1 MKAFK
6 TAGLIVCIL
15 TALASLVAGMAF
27 YRDTVVDWWLPPLF
41 AAIVGAA
48 LAPWLRGFIS
58 RVTPMSD
65 RVYTTLS
72 AFIFS
77 GSLVYGITLTANS
90 VFADRDDA
98 RDCDA
103 EVVDRHVEQRTRYR
117 RVGRGRMTPAGHYNA
132 YCVTVSLPDGRLKTY
147 ETSRSRY
154 NAVRSGS
161 HFTLSVCPGLLGYD
175 IILNSRL

>member
-1 MKAFK
+1 MKALK
-6 TAGLIVCIL
+6 IAGAIACII
-15 TALASLVAGMAF
+15 TALAALVAGIAF

-48 LAPWLRGFIS
+48 LVPWLRGFIS
-58 RVTPMSD
+58 RVTPIND

-77 GSLVYGITLTANS
+77 ASLVYGITLTANS
-90 VFADRDDA
+90 VFADRDAA

-161 HFTLSVCPGLLGYD
+161 HFTLSVCPGFLGYD
-175 IILNSRL
+175 IILNSRF